1 MIYTLTSD
9 IFDIF
14 TMNIFFNTIFQKRNK
29 NIPYPIF
36 ISFFVLYEFIGFITN
51 SYFNLSGSKHLYI
64 VSLVSILTIFLLT
77 FLYNAN
83 LKLRLLSAISYHV
96 LGGLSEVVIYIIIS
110 YFPKEDR
117 AKILSQNGICLAIS
131 QILFFVFIMFA
142 VLFVKRKKSELLTL
156 QYSILILFTP
166 VLTNILILS
175 ISNAPKNNIFHKTM
189 NTLAII
195 GLLAANI
202 VNYFL
207 LDSLLKIKE
216 LEITK
221 KQLNDKLEY
230 QTKKYLLLSTTYKNS
245 RKIIHDVK
253 KHYFF
258 IRECLHKQHY
268 SEIDD
273 YINTSIGDM
282 EQTFNRINTGNLVID
297 AFISNYINMAKAEGI
312 QLNTNI
318 KINAKTIPV
327 KDYDLCIIIG
337 NLMDNSFNAVRK
349 ITNANSR
356 HINIDLYTDD
366 FQFVVHVKNT
376 RVAVDAEKEKKIDPN
391 EYYHG
396 YGITNIINTSDKY
409 KGVYSCYTESEIF
422 ETIIIY
428 PIITD
433 TELRRKL
440 NIPENF

>member
-1 MIYTLTSD
+1 M
-9 IFDIF
+9 
-14 TMNIFFNTIFQKRNK
+14 
-29 NIPYPIF
+29 
-36 ISFFVLYEFIGFITN
+36 
-51 SYFNLSGSKHLYI
+51 YI

-83 LKLRLLSAISYHV
+83 LKLRLLSAISYHI

-175 ISNAPKNNIFHKTM
+175 ISNAPQNNIFHKTM

-230 QTKKYLLLSTTYKNS
+230 QTKKYLLLS
-245 RKIIHDVK
+245 
-253 KHYFF
+253 
-258 IRECLHKQHY
+258 
-268 SEIDD
+268 
-273 YINTSIGDM
+273 IN
-282 EQTFNRINTGNLVID
+282 L
-297 AFISNYINMAKAEGI
+297 
-312 QLNTNI
+312 
-318 KINAKTIPV
+318 
-327 KDYDLCIIIG
+327 
-337 NLMDNSFNAVRK
+337 
-349 ITNANSR
+349 
-356 HINIDLYTDD
+356 
-366 FQFVVHVKNT
+366 
-376 RVAVDAEKEKKIDPN
+376 
-391 EYYHG
+391 
-396 YGITNIINTSDKY
+396 
-409 KGVYSCYTESEIF
+409 
-422 ETIIIY
+422 
-428 PIITD
+428 
-433 TELRRKL
+433 
-440 NIPENF
+440 

>member
-1 MIYTLTSD
+1 
-9 IFDIF
+9 
-14 TMNIFFNTIFQKRNK
+14 
-29 NIPYPIF
+29 
-36 ISFFVLYEFIGFITN
+36 
-51 SYFNLSGSKHLYI
+51 
-64 VSLVSILTIFLLT
+64 
-77 FLYNAN
+77 
-83 LKLRLLSAISYHV
+83 
-96 LGGLSEVVIYIIIS
+96 
-110 YFPKEDR
+110 
-117 AKILSQNGICLAIS
+117 
-131 QILFFVFIMFA
+131 
-142 VLFVKRKKSELLTL
+142 
-156 QYSILILFTP
+156 
-166 VLTNILILS
+166 
-175 ISNAPKNNIFHKTM
+175 
-189 NTLAII
+189 
-195 GLLAANI
+195 
-202 VNYFL
+202 
-207 LDSLLKIKE
+207 
-216 LEITK
+216 
-221 KQLNDKLEY
+221 
-230 QTKKYLLLSTTYKNS
+230 
-245 RKIIHDVK
+245 
-253 KHYFF
+253 
-258 IRECLHKQHY
+258 
-268 SEIDD
+268 
-273 YINTSIGDM
+273 
-282 EQTFNRINTGNLVID
+282 
-297 AFISNYINMAKAEGI
+297 MAKAEGI
-312 QLNTNI
+312 QLNTHI